1 MCAQQ
6 ITRQEKS
13 WFQLGL
19 ENREILETIFQCG
32 KSLKKL
38 EILILEKILKTSRE
52 ICWPEK
58 VGTMEMC
65 MTTSIQE
72 NKFTVNWP

>member
-1 MCAQQ
+1 MVP
-6 ITRQEKS
+6 TRTGKQGNPGDNFPVREKS
-13 WFQLGL
+13 
-19 ENREILETIFQCG
+19 
-32 KSLKKL
+32 
-38 EILILEKILKTSRE
+38 EKIRNFDIGKNTEKSRE